1 MVDRATF
8 RGIIIAATRKN
19 CVMYESFLAKVRVFG
34 ASAGPHARSAC
45 GRDFPAQLDDCA
57 A

>member
-45 GRDFPAQLDDCA
+45 RRDFPAQLDDCTA
-57 A
+57 